1 MTYGRVRTAYTTHVG
16 RFPRPDGDEVRR
28 LRIRHRA
35 GWTGAGQRETG
46 PKIYKT
52 KKTRRLSS
60 I

>member
-1 MTYGRVRTAYTTHVG
+1 MTYSRVRTAYTTHVG

-52 KKTRRLSS
+52 KKLGD
-60 I
+60 